1 MARIYKLKDDKLIDS
16 SSIYHEGET
25 LDELI
30 GNDEKIE
37 GQGESVVTLKGT
49 FEKAPFSKF
58 IVGGNTKQDDVTG
71 VAGTTLTGDEI
82 TTTDLDNSKVE
93 ISRQYYR
100 GLSYR
105 QPIH

>member
-58 IVGGNTKQDDVTG
+58 KVRYQT
-71 VAGTTLTGDEI
+71 ALSALLPHRREI
-82 TTTDLDNSKVE
+82 
-93 ISRQYYR
+93 
-100 GLSYR
+100 
-105 QPIH
+105 P